1 MKIALLQMNSQ
12 TNVEANINQFTD
24 LADRA
29 VALER
34 PDMIVP
40 PEAWNWFGG
49 TKQEKYANADD
60 ARGGRSYQAAQ
71 ALAKKHKVW
80 VHAGSLTE
88 KNPNG
93 KVNNV
98 TYVFDREGREV
109 ARYCKIHMFDITAP
123 DGARY
128 AESAAV
134 HPGREIVTYQAEG
147 LTIGCAICYDLRFPE
162 LFQALAQRGADVI
175 MLPAAFT
182 LQTGKDHWDVLIRAR
197 AIETETYMCAAAMT
211 GPSKAED
218 GSTRFT
224 YGHSLIADPWGH
236 IVAKASDGVGFTS
249 GRIDKAYIEKCRRQI
264 PVMEHKVVGTAA
276 LPLKAA
282 AE

>member
-1 MKIALLQMNSQ
+1 MKVALLQMNAQPS
-12 TNVEANINQFTD
+12 VEANINQLND
-24 LADRA
+24 LAERA
-29 VALER
+29 VAQER

-49 TKQEKYANADD
+49 TKQEKFANADD
-60 ARGGRSYQAAQ
+60 ARGGRSYMAAQ
-71 ALAKKHKVW
+71 ALARKHKIW

-147 LTIGCAICYDLRFPE
+147 LTIGCAICYDIRFPE
-162 LFQALAQRGADVI
+162 LFQALAMRGADVI

-182 LQTGKDHWDVLIRAR
+182 MQTGKDHWEVLCRAR
-197 AIETETYMCAAAMT
+197 AIETETYFCAAGQT
-211 GPSKAED
+211 GSFMS
-218 GSTRFT
+218 GNQQRFT
-224 YGHSLIADPWGH
+224 YGHSMVVDPWGH
-236 IVAKASDGVGFTS
+236 VVAKASDGVGVVSTKVDPA
-249 GRIDKAYIEKCRRQI
+249 RIDKIRAQI
-264 PVMEHKVVGTAA
+264 PVMKHKR
-276 LPLKAA
+276 LI
-282 AE
+282 